1 MGAIQDWMQK
11 VDFERAHFT
20 QAPSNLFYPQPFY
33 LFRGESKE
41 WDMPVSSSWGREK
54 NPTERREK
62 NYYLRCFKKLFPQSK
77 PFSSD
82 LNLRFIAFLQHY
94 GFKTRLIDVT
104 SSIEAALFFA
114 TEDDKYKNENGYVY
128 KLLGYNIDSF
138 SDNLD
143 QADIESVFFNPNFP
157 PSDHPIAKNPIR
169 PYIFYRDNNLF
180 NLNVQRQNGWFV
192 LQTKDY
198 QAHKYSNYSYEITPD
213 EKHKIKDELIKSE
226 YDKNFYF
233 PNIREI
239 SKKLR

>member
-11 VDFERAHFT
+11 VDFERAHFSED
-20 QAPSNLFYPQPFY
+20 PPNLFYPQPFY
-33 LFRGESKE
+33 LFRGESIK
-41 WDMPVSSSWGREK
+41 WDKPVSSSWSREK

-62 NYYLRCFKKLFPQSK
+62 KYYLRCFKKLFPQSK

-82 LNLRFIAFLQHY
+82 LNLKFIAFLQHY

-104 SSIEAALFFA
+104 SSIKAALFFA
-114 TEDDKYKNENGYVY
+114 TEDDKYKNEIGYVY
-128 KLLGYNIDSF
+128 KLLGYNIDSLA
-138 SDNLD
+138 DNLD
-143 QADIESVFFNPNFP
+143 QADIESVFFNHSFP
-157 PSDHPIAKNPIR
+157 PSHHPIAKALIR

-180 NLNVQRQNGWFV
+180 NLNAQRQNGWFV
-192 LQTKDY
+192 FQTKDY
-198 QAHKYSNYSYEITPD
+198 QAHDYNNYSYEITPN
-213 EKHKIKDELIKSE
+213 EKQKIKDELIKSG